1 MPAAQDDTLIEEGQF
16 DDAPE
21 DTTISGP
28 IDARAQAIHRFIDD
42 DEQELLEWSSD
53 STSEDEQDEF
63 ELEEDEMEAA
73 AFENL
78 RAEDEDWEIAE
89 RGA

>member
-1 MPAAQDDTLIEEGQF
+1 MPATRDNIVIEEGQF

-21 DTTISGP
+21 DTTIPEP
-28 IDARAQAIHRFIDD
+28 IDVRAQATHRFIDD